1 MNIGTLF
8 LTGFLSSAVFGTFLG
23 IFVDRWGRRFGCIV
37 YCVLEV
43 TMHIDSYWTFSKTD
57 DTYFPRQIVINILE
71 HVPNMTALMIGR
83 ILGGISTS
91 LLFSAFESWV
101 VSEHRKRGFPEHL
114 LSSTFSAA
122 SWGNG
127 ITAIAAGFAAQVAS
141 GE

>member
-1 MNIGTLF
+1 MFVSTSFFFVSMLF
-8 LTGFLSSAVFGTFLG
+8 IHVF
-23 IFVDRWGRRFGCIV
+23 VCI
-37 YCVLEV
+37 L
-43 TMHIDSYWTFSKTD
+43 
-57 DTYFPRQIVINILE
+57 QIVINILE

-91 LLFSAFESWV
+91 LLFSAFESWM

-127 ITAIAAGFAAQVAS
+127 ITAIAAGFAAQLAS
-141 GE
+141 GECQCPAVLRDAVNSLCLHMNDICI